1 MAYRFFICGLTVMS
15 LAIPLSGARADSQLQ
30 TEVSVQNNA
39 SAQTRYDQGMRLY
52 AYSDRRSEA
61 IEYIQSAAQQGY
73 APAQVMMGELLS
85 LGDATQTDYKSAA
98 DWFLK
103 AAEQGNAKA
112 QFAIGSLYS
121 YGLGVQQS
129 DAKARHYMQRVADN
143 KGADEKIRQLAQQ
156 RLYSV
161 NRFIADGD

>member
-1 MAYRFFICGLTVMS
+1 
-15 LAIPLSGARADSQLQ
+15 
-30 TEVSVQNNA
+30 
-39 SAQTRYDQGMRLY
+39 
-52 AYSDRRSEA
+52 
-61 IEYIQSAAQQGY
+61 
-73 APAQVMMGELLS
+73 MGELLS